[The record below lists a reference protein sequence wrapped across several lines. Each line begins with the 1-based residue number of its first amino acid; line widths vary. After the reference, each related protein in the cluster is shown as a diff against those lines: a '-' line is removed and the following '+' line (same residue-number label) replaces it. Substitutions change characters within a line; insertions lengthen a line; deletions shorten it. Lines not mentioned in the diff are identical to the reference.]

1 MSKYDRLDSLFEGFE
16 NRIAIGDLE
25 DKVKAALMKKL
36 GEDFTL
42 SGPGKKVLE
51 DEMGTVYFDIDTL
64 EVENDGSAETIADLL
79 GITPDEF
86 AAKIKGE
93 LEKMPATDLGKYES
107 NVQESTGRFLYG
119 MKTFESFQATE
130 VVNESEIPE
139 ELKNVKQIAAI
150 TEDKYDDMHG
160 VLPPIYISSIDDI
173 KVGGFAVSEPYD
185 SFKGLPTFGVY
196 FKFKGKYYSAV
207 ASLTK
212 ADGKPITF
220 ASYNNQ
226 EFTRNNKAT
235 SVEKENRE

>member
-42 SGPGKKVLE
+42 SGPGKKVLD

-86 AAKIKGE
+86 AAKVKE
-93 LEKMPATDLGKYES
+93 VLEKMPKTDLGKYES
-107 NVQESTGRFLYG
+107 KVSENNGRFLYG
-119 MKTFESFQATE
+119 VKTFESFEAPESIITE
-130 VVNESEIPE
+130 SVIPTELQKVAGIEST
-139 ELKNVKQIAAI
+139 
-150 TEDKYDDMHG
+150 TEDKYDDMLG
-160 VLPPIYISSIDDI
+160 VLPPIYVSHIDDI
-173 KVGGFAVSEPYD
+173 KVKGGFAVSEPYSSD
-185 SFKGLPTFGVY
+185 EHGNPTFGVY
-196 FKFKGKYYSAV
+196 FEYNGKFYTAI

-212 ADGKPITF
+212 EDGKPIKFST
-220 ASYNNQ
+220 YNNE
-226 EFTRNNKAT
+226 EFSRGNKAK
-235 SVEKENRE
+235 SVKK